1 MFRGNDVSVDSTL
14 LQILLILFVLFSYS
28 DYLTIMSTRRRAREI
43 ALQVLYQFDLNP
55 SAISVDYKPFLYA
68 RLQEPASV
76 IFSKALVEGVSTHKQ
91 QIDNVLD
98 QRSEHWRGN
107 RMATTD
113 RAVLRL
119 AVFELA
125 CSDTPGPVVVD
136 EGIELARR
144 YGSAHSAPFVSGILG
159 RCLDDREILQKEL
172 QGNEHPA
179 DA

>member
-1 MFRGNDVSVDSTL
+1 
-14 LQILLILFVLFSYS
+14 
-28 DYLTIMSTRRRAREI
+28 MSTRRRAREVS
-43 ALQVLYQFDLNP
+43 LQVLYQFDLNP
-55 SAISVDYKPFLYA
+55 SAASIDFKPFLYA
-68 RLQEPASV
+68 RLQDSASV
-76 IFSKALVEGVSTHKQ
+76 VFSKALIEGVSQHQ
-91 QIDNVLD
+91 HQIDGLLD
-98 QRSEHWRGN
+98 QRSEHWRVS

-144 YGSAHSAPFVSGILG
+144 YGSANSAPFVSGILG
-159 RCLDDREILQKEL
+159 RCLDDRELLQKTL
-172 QGNEHPA
+172 QEDAQPA